1 MICCLVAGLQS
12 LLLSFIISYSSFS
25 QSPDRCPFL
34 LRCHPAWRPLC
45 RWVSEDACGSPSGRK
60 PWRGLRKSRSAL
72 SCFPRPQ
79 GLPLRLFLT
88 LRLCPSGLRS
98 KRLLLLFLKCW
109 DGSISRVQ
117 VRWRIPLPAAA
128 TFLAAPHTVV
138 PESLPRA
145 CFLGPP

>member
-1 MICCLVAGLQS
+1 MIVCLVAGMHS
-12 LLLSFIISYSSFS
+12 LLLGFIISYSFSS
-25 QSPDRCPFL
+25 QSPDRCAFL
-34 LRCHPAWRPLC
+34 PQCHPAWSPLC
-45 RWVSEDACGSPSGRK
+45 YWVSEDAYGNSGGRK

-79 GLPLRLFLT
+79 GLPLVLFLT
-88 LRLCPSGLRS
+88 LSLCQSGLRS

-117 VRWRIPLPAAA
+117 VLWHIPFPAAA
-128 TFLAAPHTVV
+128 TFPMAPHIVA